1 MTAGWTVRRLAATD
15 DGLPGRGPGVDC
27 HELDSGAPGPLVVV
41 LGGVHGDEPEGTLA
55 AGRLCRRE
63 LPLRAGR
70 LRVVPVANEEA
81 FRAAS
86 RTTPADGVNL
96 ARVFPGDPAGSPT
109 RRLAALLS
117 TRVLADADL
126 LIDLHTAGRHYDM
139 PLFVGCLADDSA
151 AGVASRAAAEAF
163 GLDTVWLHPT
173 YSAGRSLSVPVARGR
188 PAIYAEGPGGES
200 VDLGTV
206 GSYVRGVLGALT
218 GLGLLAAPAG
228 PASGPV
234 RYVAGGG
241 DLDRDVLTFTAGG
254 LFAAAVAAGD
264 AVLADQL
271 LGTVQDVYG
280 VVRQELRAP
289 HGGRVMFLRRSAH
302 VRPGDVAAS
311 LAEHT

>member
-1 MTAGWTVRRLAATD
+1 
-15 DGLPGRGPGVDC
+15 
-27 HELDSGAPGPLVVV
+27 
-41 LGGVHGDEPEGTLA
+41 
-55 AGRLCRRE
+55 
-63 LPLRAGR
+63 
-70 LRVVPVANEEA
+70 
-81 FRAAS
+81 
-86 RTTPADGVNL
+86 
-96 ARVFPGDPAGSPT
+96 
-109 RRLAALLS
+109 
-117 TRVLADADL
+117 
-126 LIDLHTAGRHYDM
+126 
-139 PLFVGCLADDSA
+139 
-151 AGVASRAAAEAF
+151 
-163 GLDTVWLHPT
+163 
-173 YSAGRSLSVPVARGR
+173 
-188 PAIYAEGPGGES
+188 
-200 VDLGTV
+200 
-206 GSYVRGVLGALT
+206 VLGALT

-228 PASGPV
+228 PAAGPV